1 MPIDL
6 LRVLEQAGVQRLY
19 DGRQEISGL
28 CPNPQHNDTK
38 PSWSINKTTYLHHC
52 FSCGYSGTLQGLLTE
67 LTGSAPPDLETTLKS
82 EGFLQQMAKARLD
95 PVETLADTVPLLTE
109 WSLANLLSH
118 VPEKLLALRKLIRSA
133 IDFFQVRYDRE
144 AREWVLPIRSPAGQ
158 LWGAQYRRVGSVMT
172 RPTGIQKSMTLF
184 GLSAIQRYE
193 EAVLVE
199 SPLDAVRLFGIGI
212 PAVASLGAFVSDDQV
227 QLLARNF
234 GTVYMALDNDKAGRQ
249 GASFATQAL
258 RRRGAAVIPWRYEGM
273 TDEDGRKAKDP
284 GDAAD
289 DEMLWA
295 AWERTRRMGL

>member
-1 MPIDL
+1 MSIDL

-19 DGRQEISGL
+19 DGRTEIAGL

-67 LTGSAPPDLETTLKS
+67 LTGAAPPDLEMTLKS
-82 EGFLQQMAKARLD
+82 EGFLQQMARARQD
-95 PVETLADTVPLLTE
+95 PEATLEPAIPLLTE
-109 WSLANLLSH
+109 WSLAHLLAA
-118 VPEKLLALRKLIRSA
+118 VPDKLLALRHLVRTA
-133 IDFFQVRYDRE
+133 IDFFQIRYDRE
-144 AREWVLPIRSPAGQ
+144 AREWVLPIRSPAGT
-158 LWGAQYRRVGSVMT
+158 LLGAQYRRVGSVMT
-172 RPTGIQKSMTLF
+172 RPTGIQKSQTLF
-184 GLSAIQRYE
+184 GLSAIARYD

-199 SPLDAVRLFGIGI
+199 SPLDAVRLYGCGI
-212 PAVASLGAFVSDDQV
+212 PAIASLGAWVSDEQV
-227 QLLARNF
+227 HLMARNF

-273 TDEDGRKAKDP
+273 TDEDGKRAKDP
-284 GDAAD
+284 GDAAT

>member
-1 MPIDL
+1 MSLDL

-67 LTGSAPPDLETTLKS
+67 LTGAAPPDLERTLKS
-82 EGFLQQMAKARLD
+82 EGFLQKMQEARRD
-95 PVETLADTVPLLTE
+95 PAATLEPALPLLTE
-109 WSLANLLSH
+109 WSLAHLLAA
-118 VPEKLLALRKLIRSA
+118 VPDKLLALRKLLRHA
-133 IDFFQVRYDRE
+133 IDFFQVRYDKE
-144 AREWVLPIRSPAGQ
+144 AREWVMPIRSPAGA

-172 RPTGIQKSMTLF
+172 RPTGIQKAQTLF
-184 GLSAIQRYE
+184 GLSAIDRYD

-199 SPLDAVRLFGIGI
+199 SPLDAVRLYGCGI
-212 PAVASLGAFVSDDQV
+212 PAVASLGAWVSDEQV
-227 QLLARNF
+227 QLLSRNF

-258 RRRGAAVIPWRYEGM
+258 RRRGAAVIPWRYDGM

-284 GDAAD
+284 GDAAH